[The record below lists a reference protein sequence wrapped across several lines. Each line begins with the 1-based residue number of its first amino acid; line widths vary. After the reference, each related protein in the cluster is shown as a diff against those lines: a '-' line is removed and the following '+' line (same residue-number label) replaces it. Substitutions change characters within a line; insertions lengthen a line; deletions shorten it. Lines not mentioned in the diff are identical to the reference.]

1 MQQPEISIHPLIGR
15 LPKKYD
21 GFILDNISFAC
32 PAGSIMG
39 IIGPNGAGKTTIIN
53 SILNTIKLDSGIIRI
68 FGKEHTQLT
77 KEDKENLAVVY
88 DENSL
93 PDYLNSKEVGKIFS
107 QLYVNWNNKDY
118 IQYLERLRIPPKTT
132 IKDMSKGNKA
142 KINLAVALAH
152 NPKLLILDEITGP
165 LDPVMRAEILQLFL
179 EFMQDETKSILFSSH
194 ITSDLEKIADYI
206 TFINSGHMIFSK
218 EKDDLIS
225 MYKLGICR
233 EAKFD
238 KLDKKGMVA
247 YYKKI
252 NGVEFLF
259 RSNTDN
265 KAMPSDIILEQPSIE
280 EIMLILAKG
289 VFC

>member
-1 MQQPEISIHPLIGR
+1 MKNILEVINVT
-15 LPKKYD
+15 KKYD

-247 YYKKI
+247 YLKKI

>member
-1 MQQPEISIHPLIGR
+1 
-15 LPKKYD
+15 
-21 GFILDNISFAC
+21 
-32 PAGSIMG
+32 
-39 IIGPNGAGKTTIIN
+39 
-53 SILNTIKLDSGIIRI
+53 
-68 FGKEHTQLT
+68 
-77 KEDKENLAVVY
+77 
-88 DENSL
+88 
-93 PDYLNSKEVGKIFS
+93 
-107 QLYVNWNNKDY
+107 
-118 IQYLERLRIPPKTT
+118 
-132 IKDMSKGNKA
+132 MSKGNKA

>member
-1 MQQPEISIHPLIGR
+1 MKNLLEVINVT
-15 LPKKYD
+15 KKYD

-152 NPKLLILDEITGP
+152 NPKLFILDEITGP

>member
-1 MQQPEISIHPLIGR
+1 MKNILEVINVT
-15 LPKKYD
+15 KKYD

-118 IQYLERLRIPPKTT
+118 IQYLKRLRIPPKTT

-238 KLDKKGMVA
+238 KLDKKGMVT

>member
-1 MQQPEISIHPLIGR
+1 MKNILEVINVT
-15 LPKKYD
+15 KKYD

-265 KAMPSDIILEQPSIE
+265 KAIPSDIILEQPSIE

>member
-1 MQQPEISIHPLIGR
+1 MKNILEVINVT
-15 LPKKYD
+15 KKYD

>member
-1 MQQPEISIHPLIGR
+1 MKNLLEVINVT
-15 LPKKYD
+15 KKYD

>member
-1 MQQPEISIHPLIGR
+1 MKNILEVINVT
-15 LPKKYD
+15 KKYD

-252 NGVEFLF
+252 NGVEFLL

>member
-1 MQQPEISIHPLIGR
+1 MKNILEVINVT
-15 LPKKYD
+15 KKYD

-118 IQYLERLRIPPKTT
+118 IQYLERLRIPPKTAIT
-132 IKDMSKGNKA
+132 IS
-142 KINLAVALAH
+142 
-152 NPKLLILDEITGP
+152 
-165 LDPVMRAEILQLFL
+165 
-179 EFMQDETKSILFSSH
+179 
-194 ITSDLEKIADYI
+194 
-206 TFINSGHMIFSK
+206 
-218 EKDDLIS
+218 
-225 MYKLGICR
+225 
-233 EAKFD
+233 
-238 KLDKKGMVA
+238 
-247 YYKKI
+247 
-252 NGVEFLF
+252 
-259 RSNTDN
+259 
-265 KAMPSDIILEQPSIE
+265 
-280 EIMLILAKG
+280 
-289 VFC
+289 